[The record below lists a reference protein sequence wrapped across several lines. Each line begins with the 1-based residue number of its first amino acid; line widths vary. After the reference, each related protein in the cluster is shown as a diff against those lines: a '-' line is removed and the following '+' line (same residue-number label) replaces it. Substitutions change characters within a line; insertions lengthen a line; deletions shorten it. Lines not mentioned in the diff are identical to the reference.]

1 MAKTVKCY
9 ICKKEIKK
17 EDAYIFTYTS
27 KNGKEYRKY
36 ACSLEEIENDKRD
49 KELYRE
55 IQYLTDEI
63 LGHTIV
69 NNARNKKI
77 KELQEAGYTNEQIF
91 RCFKEYKDEI
101 IKYLE
106 LSGIDKEYNR
116 IAYIFTIIGNK
127 IEDFSKEDERANQ
140 WEQYKQTEE
149 EVDII
154 LTEDETDEDVKN
166 RLKNKKNKD
175 DNPLNTFL
183 KGLR

>member
-1 MAKTVKCY
+1 MARTVKCY
-9 ICKKEIKK
+9 ICKKEINK
-17 EDAYIFTYTS
+17 EDAYMFTYTS

-63 LGHTIV
+63 LGHPIV

-140 WEQYKQTEE
+140 CEQYKQTEE
-149 EVDII
+149 EVEVEVEDI
-154 LTEDETDEDVKN
+154 EVPTDMKVKK
-166 RLKNKKNKD
+166 RKTL
-175 DNPLNTFL
+175 F
-183 KGLR
+183 